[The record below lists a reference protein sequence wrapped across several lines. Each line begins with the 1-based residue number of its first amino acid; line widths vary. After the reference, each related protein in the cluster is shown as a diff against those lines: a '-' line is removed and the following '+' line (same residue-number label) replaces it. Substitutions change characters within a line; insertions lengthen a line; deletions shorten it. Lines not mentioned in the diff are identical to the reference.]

1 MRVIPAIDLKDGQ
14 CVRLQKG
21 DYGTA
26 HKVAENP
33 VETAQRFLDAG
44 ADLVHMVDLDAA
56 KDGSHANYGVVEQV
70 IRETGA
76 TVELG
81 GGIRSM
87 QDVET
92 VLALGVSRVIIGSAA
107 VRDPE
112 FVAEAVKKY
121 GDKIVVGIDAKSE
134 TVRTDGWLGDS
145 GENYIAFAER
155 MESIGVRHII
165 FTDIDKDGML
175 AGPNFDQLAALR
187 ASVSCEIIAS
197 GGVSTLEDIAGLKK
211 LGIDG
216 AIAGKAVY
224 TGTLDLEK
232 VAVDGIPRVGVVDQT
247 VLNTGGDHAVGTLLA
262 LLITLVIQG
271 TPAKEQ
277 DTHGEC
283 QHKAEHVEHKGGIKE
298 HGPANTAK
306 RHGPDRQRSRPRG
319 TADYHAAANDFKSID
334 QQEANEQNC
343 QDTNDIVNAN
353 E

>member
-1 MRVIPAIDLKDGQ
+1 MKVIPAIDLKDGQ

-26 HKVAENP
+26 HKVAENA
-33 VETAQRFLDAG
+33 VETARRFLEAG
-44 ADLVHMVDLDAA
+44 ASLIHMVDLDAA

-107 VRDPE
+107 VRHPE

-134 TVRTDGWLGDS
+134 TVR

-155 MESIGVRHII
+155 MESYGVKNII

-197 GGVSTLEDIAGLKK
+197 GGVSTLEDIAALKK

-224 TGTLDLEK
+224 TGTLDL
-232 VAVDGIPRVGVVDQT
+232 
-247 VLNTGGDHAVGTLLA
+247 
-262 LLITLVIQG
+262 
-271 TPAKEQ
+271 AK
-277 DTHGEC
+277 
-283 QHKAEHVEHKGGIKE
+283 AIKE
-298 HGPANTAK
+298 A
-306 RHGPDRQRSRPRG
+306 
-319 TADYHAAANDFKSID
+319 
-334 QQEANEQNC
+334 E
-343 QDTNDIVNAN
+343 
-353 E
+353 

>member
-112 FVAEAVKKY
+112 FVAEAVKKVRR
-121 GDKIVVGIDAKSE
+121 KIVVGIDAKSE

-197 GGVSTLEDIAGLKK
+197 GGVSSLARSISSGPGLGKVPIGQK
-211 LGIDG
+211 SRDLGRHYARPG
-216 AIAGKAVY
+216 PMGPEPWQLRWE
-224 TGTLDLEK
+224 G
-232 VAVDGIPRVGVVDQT
+232 
-247 VLNTGGDHAVGTLLA
+247 
-262 LLITLVIQG
+262 
-271 TPAKEQ
+271 PAKAPSEFRQ
-277 DTHGEC
+277 
-283 QHKAEHVEHKGGIKE
+283 KGGQLRE
-298 HGPANTAK
+298 QAK
-306 RHGPDRQRSRPRG
+306 
-319 TADYHAAANDFKSID
+319 
-334 QQEANEQNC
+334 
-343 QDTNDIVNAN
+343 
-353 E
+353 